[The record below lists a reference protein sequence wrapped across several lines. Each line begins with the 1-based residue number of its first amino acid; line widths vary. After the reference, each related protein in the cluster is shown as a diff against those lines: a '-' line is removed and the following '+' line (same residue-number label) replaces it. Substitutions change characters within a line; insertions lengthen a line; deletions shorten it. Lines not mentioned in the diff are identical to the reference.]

1 MSKWL
6 QNLIIIT
13 SLLLVGCN
21 TPVLS
26 GAPKNADINLDI
38 FEITSD
44 IVEVQTISGGLQEVF
59 DVSRLSITERRAR
72 QAAVKVR
79 SLLKSGHG
87 SGTYIIA
94 HGRRVVVT
102 AAHVV
107 RNESV
112 MAIDGRDGETVV
124 GKVVFT
130 DPENDIAFITVPE
143 IKTRTAVRYKPQRR
157 YDERLMGTNITYT
170 GFPSHH
176 DLLTIRGYVAALEH
190 RMLVTNMFGWF
201 GSSGSGVFDQSDLY
215 LDQYIAAKY
224 RRFTGG
230 LYFEQRRIDRSTP
243 LGKIGFPVTGIGF
256 ILRGAIDKRGRA
268 EARFSYVSFTAGE
281 LQIQGLDGRSSL
293 DSGRS
298 IRIAGH
304 YRFASHWRVRAEYAN
319 TTVQFE
325 PIAPTFGFYDHRQSL
340 LSVGLVVTF

>member
-1 MSKWL
+1 MRRWLKTLVWVATILVTAPRTWAQLSGGALYEVGTATTDVGDDKDNGTPMYGMGLGASYTFLSKHPIGIVL
-6 QNLIIIT
+6 GAN
-13 SLLLVGCN
+13 LLVRAFAIDLPGRAE
-21 TPVLS
+21 S
-26 GAPKNADINLDI
+26 GA
-38 FEITSD
+38 
-44 IVEVQTISGGLQEVF
+44 
-59 DVSRLSITERRAR
+59 
-72 QAAVKVR
+72 
-79 SLLKSGHG
+79 
-87 SGTYIIA
+87 
-94 HGRRVVVT
+94 
-102 AAHVV
+102 
-107 RNESV
+107 
-112 MAIDGRDGETVV
+112 
-124 GKVVFT
+124 
-130 DPENDIAFITVPE
+130 
-143 IKTRTAVRYKPQRR
+143 
-157 YDERLMGTNITYT
+157 
-170 GFPSHH
+170 
-176 DLLTIRGYVAALEH
+176 
-190 RMLVTNMFGWF
+190 
-201 GSSGSGVFDQSDLY
+201 GVFDQSDLY